1 MVALGLA
8 LGASIAWGGSDFL
21 AGLAA
26 RRLPVLTV
34 LLLSQGAGLVLLLV
48 LLAASGGPVPPAAAV
63 AAATAAGLAEVLG
76 FMTLYRSLAVGPM
89 SVVAPIASLAAIVP
103 VGFAV
108 AGGGLPSS
116 RVAVGLGIAL
126 AGGALAS
133 LEADPAR
140 RGRPRVAR
148 GAVLAALAAL
158 SFGAFFV
165 AIDAA
170 ADRGGAGW
178 AVSVDRAASFAALAM
193 IVVVGR
199 RGLAFRRGDLRA
211 AGVVG
216 VLDAGAN
223 VLFAVALTEGLASTV
238 SVIGSL
244 YPITTIGLATIVL
257 RERPRLVQTMGVV
270 YVLYGVGLVTA
281 WGGA

>member
-26 RRLPVLTV
+26 RRLPVLAV

-48 LLAASGGPVPPAAAV
+48 LLAASGDPVPPAGAV

-89 SVVAPIASLAAIVP
+89 SVVAPISSLAAIVP

-108 AGGGLPSS
+108 AGGELPSS
-116 RVAVGLGIAL
+116 RVAVGLGIAI

-133 LEADPAR
+133 LEADPAK

-148 GAVLAALAAL
+148 GAALAALSAL

-199 RGLAFRRGDLRA
+199 RGLGFRRGDLRA
-211 AGVVG
+211 AGAVG

-244 YPITTIGLATIVL
+244 YPVTTIVLATIVL